1 MASDL
6 GKSTWRRDDAA
17 VKAAANPF
25 TFYKPS
31 SDAIALLRVGKLVK
45 LIFAFES
52 NDPQAPR
59 AERMWVRIERI
70 EADRYVGTLDND
82 PRYIED
88 LKCGD
93 EVEFEVRHIIQTD
106 IDDPLPD
113 PTEPYRRRCFV
124 SHRVLHEGARVGDA
138 GSTATSTIS
147 CGALEA

>member
-1 MASDL
+1 MASDF
-6 GKSTWRRDDAA
+6 GKPSWQLDDAA
-17 VKAAANPF
+17 AIGAANPF

-31 SDAIALLRVGKLVK
+31 SEAIALLRAGNLVK

-93 EVEFEVRHIIQTD
+93 EVKFEARHVIQTD
-106 IDDPLPD
+106 IGDPVPD
-113 PTEPYRRRCFV
+113 PTSPIGEGV
-124 SHRVLHEGARVGDA
+124 SSRTAC
-138 GSTATSTIS
+138 STR
-147 CGALEA
+147 ALEWAICTGNRRIRRTIRDGA